1 MVFKNK
7 CSFQNES
14 IKYSIVRWPSQ
25 TGFAVKAFGKACSEL
40 ITIFI
45 VLLCTMFDCTD
56 IAIDDKESIQLALN
70 DITEYPKHLSFKYDI
85 GANI

>member
-14 IKYSIVRWPSQ
+14 IKYTIVRWPSQ
-25 TGFAVKAFGKACSEL
+25 TDFAVKAFGKACSEL

-45 VLLCTMFDCTD
+45 VLLCRMFDCTD
-56 IAIDDKESIQLALN
+56 IAIDWQGIDSTC
-70 DITEYPKHLSFKYDI
+70 TEWYIRIPKAFQF
-85 GANI
+85 

>member
-14 IKYSIVRWPSQ
+14 IKYNIVRWPSQ

-40 ITIFI
+40 ITILI

-56 IAIDDKESIQLALN
+56 IAIDWQGIDSTC
-70 DITEYPKHLSFKYDI
+70 TEWYIRIPKAFKF
-85 GANI
+85 

>member
-7 CSFQNES
+7 CSFQNKS
-14 IKYSIVRWPSQ
+14 IKYNIVRWPSQ

-40 ITIFI
+40 ITILI

-56 IAIDDKESIQLALN
+56 IAIDWQGIDATC
-70 DITEYPKHLSFKYDI
+70 TEWYIRIPKAFKF
-85 GANI
+85 